1 MAIKGV
7 KVDAGLI
14 KVEKLI
20 DLAEKM
26 IFWDVLFQAK
36 LIKQCVLL
44 SR

>member
-20 DLAEKM
+20 NLTEKM
-26 IFWDVLFQAK
+26 LAWDVLFQAE

>member
-7 KVDAGLI
+7 KVDTGLI

-20 DLAEKM
+20 NLAEKM
-26 IFWDVLFQAK
+26 ILGDVLFQAE

>member
-7 KVDAGLI
+7 KVDTSLI

-20 DLAEKM
+20 NLTEKM
-26 IFWDVLFQAK
+26 ISWDVLFQTE
-36 LIKQCVLL
+36 LVKQCVLL